1 MVHTVVNTIY
11 KEDNKMKNSERERW
25 MNNEQTYIDKLH
37 DFHYQ
42 YFYNYQEL
50 CKRISTEDLRNVV
63 NGSRRSIF
71 ITPRHLQIINREL
84 TNRG

>member
-1 MVHTVVNTIY
+1 
-11 KEDNKMKNSERERW
+11 MKNIKKER
-25 MNNEQTYIDKLH
+25 
-37 DFHYQ
+37 YQ

-50 CKRISTEDLRNVV
+50 CKRISTEVLRNAL
-63 NGSRRSIF
+63 NGTRRSIF